1 MSINDIPLDIVINS
15 IAIAGLLLV
24 LYLYRISK
32 KSTIATKDPKKKRT
46 INTATFGGIQEDS
59 EPSLKLRNPK
69 DVPEPSDEFKNFELL
84 DDMINDKQRK
94 IIDNASSLKKPHP
107 LLMSLTRDINDPK
120 ELMDI
125 IKNDPEL
132 VVKVI
137 KVANSSLFALR
148 KSITTINHAIV
159 YLGVLQAKNIA
170 MQFAL
175 EHSAEFI
182 SQEQKRAYHR
192 IWKASFLASS
202 IGLLIAKDLK
212 MDNSAELSTRCLLDY
227 LGDISLLTA
236 KPEIATFYLNNT
248 SFFERVLNIQNILGT
263 NASIMGKAFAKNAQ
277 LPEEIVESLGAN
289 TLPLV
294 DKLKDSELSLEQ
306 QGVVA
311 FSYIICRITDMIV
324 FERTMDN
331 VNIDE
336 ISYAETG
343 CESFFHSEA
352 LVQHYGLGRIN
363 STLRKAKFRQD
374 VASIVDRLALNS

>member
-1 MSINDIPLDIVINS
+1 VSINDIPLDIIINS

-46 INTATFGGIQEDS
+46 INTATFSGIQDDS

-69 DVPEPSDEFKNFELL
+69 DVPEPSEEFLSFELL
-84 DDMINDKQRK
+84 DEVINDKQRK
-94 IIDNASSLKKPHP
+94 IIENASSLKKPHP

-175 EHSAEFI
+175 EHSADFI
-182 SQEQKRAYHR
+182 TQEQKRAYHR

-202 IGLLIAKDLK
+202 IGLLVAKDLK
-212 MDNSAELSTRCLLDY
+212 LDNSAELSTRCLLDY

-236 KPEIATFYLNNT
+236 KPEIATFYLDNT
-248 SFFERVLNIQNILGT
+248 SFFERVLNIQNVLGT

-277 LPEEIVESLGAN
+277 LPEEIVESIGAN

-294 DKLKDSELSLEQ
+294 NKLEESELTHEQ
-306 QGVVA
+306 QSVVA
-311 FSYIICRITDMIV
+311 FSYIICRITDMII
-324 FERTMDN
+324 FERAMDN

-336 ISYAETG
+336 VSYAETG

-352 LVQHYGLGRIN
+352 LVAHYGLGRIN

-374 VASIVDRLALNS
+374 VASIVDKLALNS